1 MKEIKHHNYSLF
13 RLEKYYTL
21 SDDIVVNCFE
31 YVETF
36 KTLEEALKV
45 QEKEELK
52 TIILSSW

>member
-1 MKEIKHHNYSLF
+1 MKEKYSLF

-21 SDDIVVNCFE
+21 SDDIVVGCFE

-36 KTLEEALKV
+36 KTLEEALKI